1 MCESDFYQYCP
12 EPLLI
17 VISGPSGVG
26 KDTVIQRMKERNLP
40 FHFVV
45 TAATRSPRPNE
56 VHGVDYFF
64 VSHDEFAEM
73 IEQDELLEYAIVYND
88 YKGIPKPQVRQAL
101 ASGKDVVMRLDV
113 QGAETIRGLC
123 PDALLIFLT
132 TQSEEEMVERLRQ
145 RKTETPEGLKL
156 RIATARKEMGHL
168 KSFDYVVVNCE
179 NQLDETV
186 DAIVAIILAEHRRVQ
201 PRKVSL

>member
-1 MCESDFYQYCP
+1 MCESDFYQYSP

-45 TAATRSPRPNE
+45 TAATRAPRPNE

-201 PRKVSL
+201 PRKVTL